1 MAQTATASIA
11 CKMVA
16 SSIMLVARAGGKF
29 VDRAWVNLIEGV
41 AVGGVRVDPA
51 EQERVVGR
59 RFVAVRV
66 VHVVHSVNATDA
78 LTHVNVTV
86 DDKCDP
92 GGAGVGR
99 RDLSFKSATIEDRL
113 IQDRGELDGSSRRRP
128 YSFRPMQSLSSLQAH
143 HDARLRIAS
152 SRIGNR

>member
-29 VDRAWVNLIEGV
+29 VGRAGVNLIEGV
-41 AVGGVRVDPA
+41 AVGGVRVDQA

-59 RFVAVRV
+59 RIVAVRV

-86 DDKCDP
+86 EANAIRAALES
-92 GGAGVGR
+92 AGVI
-99 RDLSFKSATIEDRL
+99 FH
-113 IQDRGELDGSSRRRP
+113 SSR
-128 YSFRPMQSLSSLQAH
+128 LL
-143 HDARLRIAS
+143 LRI
-152 SRIGNR
+152 G

>member
-29 VDRAWVNLIEGV
+29 VGRAGVNLIGAV
-41 AVGGVRVDPA
+41 PVGGVRLDQA

-59 RFVAVRV
+59 RIVAVRV
-66 VHVVHSVNATDA
+66 AHIVHSVNATDA
-78 LTHVNVTV
+78 LTHVNVIV

-92 GGAGVGR
+92 DGAGVGR
-99 RDLSFKSATIEDRL
+99 RDLSFKSATIEDWL
-113 IQDRGELDGSSRRRP
+113 IEDRRELDRSSRRRP

-143 HDARLRIAS
+143 HDPRLRTAS